1 MNKNE
6 IAVFQKHFNRF
17 IKIDRDIDSF
27 VPPLAQQLKTAADE
41 GKLNNDVLVISG
53 NNIETENFISM
64 LAVLLQKRFPD
75 NFIFRIDV
83 KKLMDEGNLGLI
95 ELYRKYFTYC
105 SILAVVNAD
114 SINSNEKAKKV
125 INSILGELHVN
136 TQVIIGKNGNDV
148 LDIPV
153 YRDLASKA
161 AMITLEIPREE
172 DKGGQGNEFSNF
184 AKFIHDIKEEAG
196 VKEDLDES
204 EVRDKYIEK
213 LYVWEMKNFNVTRL
227 KNVINEKDLAKIKS
241 EFEDFTAK
249 VRKLMVLHKEYGV
262 LNTAHFRD
270 DAQEIESLLFDPDSC
285 DEIEKKINI
294 LKEKINYFRFFRRHI
309 RTDMDFKQF
318 IPDATNRSAYD
329 KISQIIS
336 KENTDILVTITGSA
350 GTGKTHLLNGLV
362 NILTDDKVIMLNKKN
377 FGDALREEY
386 LLSHLREMD
395 MLLIDDFD
403 DIYNAAENKRIFR
416 KIIINSI
423 PKVITMHRK
432 YSIEDKELLEYL
444 NQYPT
449 LNIQPPSLFIEKS
462 IIKSMLAQYGIPID
476 EIMLNYIIDNIS
488 VPLSHAEQYIERL
501 GAMTK
506 GNMPD
511 INQIHEVFPKTHKEK
526 KRVKSKFDTSNLIK
540 TWTNEHDR
548 LYVEFED

>member
-17 IKIDRDIDSF
+17 IKIDREIDSF
-27 VPPLAQQLKTAADE
+27 VPPLAQQLKAAADE

-114 SINSNEKAKKV
+114 SINSNEKAKII

-136 TQVIIGKNGNDV
+136 TQVIIGKNSNDV
-148 LDIPV
+148 LDMPV

-161 AMITLEIPREE
+161 AVITLEIPREE
-172 DKGGQGNEFSNF
+172 VKGVQGNEFSNF

-204 EVRDKYIEK
+204 EIRDKYIEK

-227 KNVINEKDLAKIKS
+227 KNVINEKDISKIKS

-285 DEIEKKINI
+285 DEIENKINI

-377 FGDALREEY
+377 FGDALKEEY

-416 KIIINSI
+416 QIIINSI

-511 INQIHEVFPKTHKEK
+511 INQIHEIFPKTHKEK